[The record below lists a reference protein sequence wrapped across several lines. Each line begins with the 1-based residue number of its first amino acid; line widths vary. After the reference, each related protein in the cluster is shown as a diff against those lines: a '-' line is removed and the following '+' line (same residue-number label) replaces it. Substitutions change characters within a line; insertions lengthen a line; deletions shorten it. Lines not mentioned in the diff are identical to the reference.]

1 MDSNNSNEYDIFTGV
16 YPDSE
21 TWNFPPADYDIFTGV
36 YPDSETWNFPR

>member
-1 MDSNNSNEYDIFTGV
+1 MDNTFGGSIFDGV

-36 YPDSETWNFPR
+36 YPDSETWNFPK